1 MRLML
6 LLVLGLAQTA
16 WSSSQTG
23 EARDQAL
30 VQYKF
35 LLIDDQPLLETH
47 KLQRTVNQA
56 EKRRDPVMRLDA
68 PWETDRDMLNTAH
81 VKYDQEEDIFKMWYT
96 LMRWEGKTA
105 DGPRG
110 VAYATSEDG
119 LRWSKPVLGLVES
132 NGSRENNMI
141 FPFMHHIG
149 YSILKDHSDVPA
161 RRYKMIFDAFGEESR
176 WAGHHV
182 TLNLAYSHD
191 GLDWERPRHVNP
203 VMRGISDANFTLF
216 YDEDRRKYVL
226 MTRRVPNAPRD
237 ISQYESYDLV
247 NWEDKGRVLVA
258 GDELDPPQLYN
269 IYDMPVF
276 RYEDFF
282 LGMINPYYT
291 HPFAPTYG
299 AYHKPPDYPKG
310 KLGQLEIALAYSRDA
325 QKWHR
330 PDDRSPVVPI
340 GEVGDQD
347 GGMLYPAENPVV
359 KDGETWIYFT
369 ASRWNHRWWDWLSH
383 DLAQE
388 DMRDVAALMV
398 ARMPE
403 DHWVSLDAGV
413 DEGWLLTKP
422 WGPPYQIF
430 VNADAQGGSIEAE
443 LITPY
448 GDPIAGFTRVEAVP
462 IRADGAGHELTW
474 KSGRSPYDLSVEE
487 FGGVCLKLY
496 VTRAKVYSWT
506 YTLPDPDGALVRQKA
521 NRRWLRVI
529 RHQSDQWGLKST
541 EPATGVPPHPR
552 HQDNPATGQGGFS
565 QEMQKSLREK
575 AR

>member
-68 PWETDRDMLNTAH
+68 PWETDRDMLNTVH

-149 YSILKDHSDVPA
+149 YSILKDPSDVPA

-191 GLDWERPRHVNP
+191 GLVWERPRHVNP

-299 AYHKPPDYPKG
+299 AYHKPPDYPKR

-347 GGMLYPAENPVV
+347 GGMLYPVENPVV

-388 DMRDVAALMV
+388 DMREVAALMV

-403 DHWVSLDAGV
+403 DHWVSLDAGA

-448 GDPIAGFTRVEAVP
+448 GDPIAGFTRAEAVP

-506 YTLPDPDGALVRQKA
+506 YTLPDPDGALARQKA